1 MHKNT
6 RVIAQYVHLF
16 IQLVV
21 ASVLEWSHILLYVH
35 ILRAKAPRSELKYKH
50 SELLLLIVYKAREF
64 NRKMSAI
71 NSLANIRIVL
81 IQTSHPGNIGS
92 AARAMK
98 TMGLSTLYLV
108 KPKSFPDAQAT
119 TLSSNASDV
128 LDNAVVVESLQAALV
143 GCEWVVGSSAR
154 DARSLTWDVMDA
166 RNCGEQAVKKAS
178 SAKVAL
184 VFGRENSGIT
194 NDELALCHSLVHIP
208 TNPEYSSLN
217 LASAVQLLSYECR
230 VASQSLALQQEPSAL
245 KQEPSKKTDTE
256 VVTVDAMESYYQH
269 LEAAMIE
276 AGFLDPEQPKH
287 LMTRLRRL
295 YGRTEIS
302 PSELNILRGM
312 LVALQRSRDK

>member
-1 MHKNT
+1 MLSYSNG
-6 RVIAQYVHLF
+6 
-16 IQLVV
+16 
-21 ASVLEWSHILLYVH
+21 HILLYAH

-143 GCEWVVGSSAR
+143 GCEWLVASSAR

-166 RNCGEQAVKKAS
+166 RACGEQAVKKAT

-217 LASAVQLLSYECR
+217 LAAAVQLLSYECR
-230 VASQSLALQQEPSAL
+230 VASQSLALDQLDQNP
-245 KQEPSKKTDTE
+245 PKKSDTE

-269 LEAAMIE
+269 LEAAMVE
-276 AGFLDPEQPKH
+276 VGFLDPQQPKH
-287 LMTRLRRL
+287 LMTRSRRL

-312 LVALQRSRDK
+312 LVALQRSKDK

>member
-1 MHKNT
+1 
-6 RVIAQYVHLF
+6 
-16 IQLVV
+16 
-21 ASVLEWSHILLYVH
+21 
-35 ILRAKAPRSELKYKH
+35 
-50 SELLLLIVYKAREF
+50 
-64 NRKMSAI
+64 MSAI

-128 LDNAVVVESLQAALV
+128 LDNAVVVESLQDALV

-154 DARSLTWDVMDA
+154 DARSLRWDVLDA
-166 RNCGEQAVKKAS
+166 RACGEQAVKKAT

-217 LASAVQLLSYECR
+217 LAAAVQLLSYECR
-230 VASQSLALQQEPSAL
+230 VASQSLALDQLDQNP
-245 KQEPSKKTDTE
+245 PKKSDTE

-269 LEAAMIE
+269 LEAAMVE
-276 AGFLDPEQPKH
+276 VGFLDPQQPKH

-312 LVALQRSRDK
+312 LVALQRSKDK

>member
-1 MHKNT
+1 MQVRN
-6 RVIAQYVHLF
+6 I
-16 IQLVV
+16 
-21 ASVLEWSHILLYVH
+21 
-35 ILRAKAPRSELKYKH
+35 
-50 SELLLLIVYKAREF
+50 
-64 NRKMSAI
+64 
-71 NSLANIRIVL
+71 LANIRIVL

-119 TLSSNASDV
+119 TMSSNASDV
-128 LDNAVVVESLQAALV
+128 LDNAVVVDSLQEALV

-166 RNCGEQAVKKAS
+166 RTCGEQAVNKAT

-230 VASQSLALQQEPSAL
+230 VASQSFALEQESPEKSEA
-245 KQEPSKKTDTE
+245 E

-269 LEAAMIE
+269 LETAMVE
-276 AGFLDPEQPKH
+276 TGFLDPEKPKH

-312 LVALQRSRDK
+312 LVALLRSKEK

>member
-108 KPKSFPDAQAT
+108 KPKSFPDVQAT
-119 TLSSNASDV
+119 TMSSSASDI
-128 LDNAVVVESLQAALV
+128 LDSATVVEHLQDALV
-143 GCEWVVGSSAR
+143 GCQWVVGSSAR
-154 DARSLTWDVMDA
+154 DARSLAWDVLDA
-166 RNCGEQAVKKAS
+166 RTCGEQAIKKAS

-184 VFGRENSGIT
+184 VFGRENSGIS
-194 NDELALCHSLVHIP
+194 NDELALCHSLVNIP
-208 TNPEYSSLN
+208 ANPEYSSLN

-230 VASQSLALQQEPSAL
+230 VASLSLGNDSRLN
-245 KQEPSKKTDTE
+245 KQADAADI
-256 VVTVDAMESYYQH
+256 VTVDAMESYYQH

-276 AGFLDPEQPKH
+276 SGFLDPEQPKH
-287 LMTRLRRL
+287 LMARLRRL
-295 YGRTEIS
+295 YARTEIS

-312 LVALQRSRDK
+312 LVALQRSKEK

>member
-1 MHKNT
+1 
-6 RVIAQYVHLF
+6 
-16 IQLVV
+16 
-21 ASVLEWSHILLYVH
+21 
-35 ILRAKAPRSELKYKH
+35 
-50 SELLLLIVYKAREF
+50 
-64 NRKMSAI
+64 MSAI

-108 KPKSFPDAQAT
+108 NPKSFPDAQAT

-154 DARSLTWDVMDA
+154 DARSIKWDVLDA
-166 RNCGEQAVKKAS
+166 RTCGEQAVKKAR
-178 SAKVAL
+178 SAKIAL

-194 NDELALCHSLVHIP
+194 NAELALCHSLVHIP

-217 LASAVQLLSYECR
+217 LASAVQLLGYECR
-230 VASQSLALQQEPSAL
+230 VASLSSALEQETSALEQEPSASG
-245 KQEPSKKTDTE
+245 QEPSKKTDAE

-269 LEAAMIE
+269 LEAVMIE
-276 AGFLDPEQPKH
+276 VGFLDPKQPKH

-295 YGRTEIS
+295 YGRTKIS

-312 LVALQRSRDK
+312 LVALQRVKDN